1 MGLTQGDRDYR
12 DIRDVNGPL
21 THLVHRL
28 FLALGGADEH
38 RFRVLD
44 LVVTGAT
51 FALVG
56 ACLPG
61 LRKRRAPDCV
71 ERVAW
76 AFAAWV
82 VLSGQYL
89 LYGYWDLAQRES
101 FFDWFMLP

>member
-1 MGLTQGDRDYR
+1 
-12 DIRDVNGPL
+12 
-21 THLVHRL
+21 
-28 FLALGGADEH
+28 DEH

-44 LVVTGAT
+44 LVVTGAS

-61 LRKRRAPDCV
+61 LRDRRAPPRRGDWF
-71 ERVAW
+71 ERLAW

-101 FFDWFMLP
+101 FFDWFMLPAVALQLVAQARWRRGDSPKARTRLFV